1 MQHSP
6 VILIILDGWGLGTD
20 PKSDAIFQ
28 AHTPCMDQL
37 MKHYPNATL
46 ITHGNAVGLPIGQM
60 GNSEVG
66 HLNIGAGRVVY
77 QELTRIQLAIKDD
90 NLKQNPVLH
99 EALSK
104 AESTQKSLHIM
115 GLLSD
120 GGVHSHIEQ
129 IFYLLKT
136 ASSYSIPKI
145 YLHAFT
151 DGRDTDPNSGIR
163 FIRQAEE
170 LEKIYRFKL
179 VTVIG
184 RYYAMDRDKRWERT
198 QIAYD
203 ALVNGIGTIEE
214 RNFSTRLAELYAQNH
229 SDEFIKPLLYCEEG
243 KVIGRILPEDIV
255 ICANFRTDRCRQITE
270 ALVYEPV
277 PKHMQPLDLY
287 YYTMTSYDKRFEDRV
302 RVLFSP
308 TYLSDSL
315 GEVLAKHQKTQL
327 RIAETEK
334 YPHVTFFFNGGRE
347 ELFPGEER
355 LLIKSHKVA
364 TYDLKPQMSAYE
376 ITEQLLARLEVKK
389 YDFICLNFAN
399 ADMVGHTG
407 VFHAAKNACEHVD
420 QCLSKIIA
428 KLQEYNILIIA
439 DHGNADCM
447 LHPDG
452 SVNTAH
458 TLNPV
463 PVILIEAGGRKKYN
477 LQNGKLADIAPT
489 ILELL
494 DLEQPRIMD
503 GKSLL
508 S

>member
-203 ALVNGIGTIEE
+203 ALVNGIGIIEE

-334 YPHVTFFFNGGRE
+334 YPHVTFF
-347 ELFPGEER
+347 L
-355 LLIKSHKVA
+355 
-364 TYDLKPQMSAYE
+364 
-376 ITEQLLARLEVKK
+376 
-389 YDFICLNFAN
+389 
-399 ADMVGHTG
+399 MV
-407 VFHAAKNACEHVD
+407 
-420 QCLSKIIA
+420 
-428 KLQEYNILIIA
+428 
-439 DHGNADCM
+439 
-447 LHPDG
+447 
-452 SVNTAH
+452 
-458 TLNPV
+458 
-463 PVILIEAGGRKKYN
+463 
-477 LQNGKLADIAPT
+477 
-489 ILELL
+489 
-494 DLEQPRIMD
+494 D
-503 GKSLL
+503 GKNCFWRRAFTYQIL
-508 S
+508 